1 MTNINNPV
9 KKKILIVDDDPNLLR
24 LLGIRLSAAGY
35 NVESAA
41 SAKIAL
47 GILKSFQPHMVIS
60 DLRMEGMDGMAL
72 FEKIRKQYPHMPVVI
87 MTAHGTIPDAINA
100 TKQGI
105 FSFLTKP
112 FESQELLETV
122 QKAIQLQPSIT
133 HNIPKESSWRANI
146 ISRSAIMETL
156 LQQTNQ
162 VAQSDFSL
170 LIHSASGTGKE
181 LLAKAIHQASNR
193 HNKSF
198 TAINCAAIPEQLLE
212 SELFGHVKGAFTGA
226 TKTTVGFFEQAEGGT
241 LFLDEVGELP
251 LQIQAKLLRALQE
264 KEITLIGS
272 AESRPVNARII
283 TATNRD
289 LRHAIRAGQFREDLY
304 FRIST
309 FRINVPGLRERSD
322 DILPLSNFFLVKY
335 GSGEQVPN
343 ISPDALTKLLG
354 YDWPGNVRELEN
366 VIQRAVVLSD
376 GKDITADHLFFD
388 DPVYDV
394 PATGQEVH
402 AGFTGPVYDA
412 PSETRSPLS
421 DSFYG
426 AVEGDQSRSGLQSA
440 MDANEFRVIAETL
453 RNSRTRKEAA
463 ARLGISERTLRYK
476 VSRMKDRGIDIPRR
490 KWA

>member
-100 TKQGI
+100 TKQGV

-226 TKTTVGFFEQAEGGT
+226 GKNHVGLFQATNGGT
-241 LFLDEVGELP
+241 LFLDEIGDMPMSFQV
-251 LQIQAKLLRALQE
+251 KLLRALQE
-264 KEITLIGS
+264 KEI
-272 AESRPVNARII
+272 RPVGSTQSIKIDVRII
-283 TATNRD
+283 SATHKN
-289 LRHAIRAGQFREDLY
+289 LEQAIIDKTFREDLY
-304 FRIST
+304 YRL
-309 FRINVPGLRERSD
+309 NVVELE
-322 DILPLSNFFLVKY
+322 LPLLSQRREDIPLLAQHFLSHVEVKSY
-335 GSGEQVPN
+335 RKVNSFSAEAMELL
-343 ISPDALTKLLG
+343 ISAP
-354 YDWPGNVRELEN
+354 WPGNIRQLQNVVEQSVALSTGSLINASLVRSALREKTSELPSFQEARDQFERDYLANLLKMTAGN
-366 VIQRAVVLSD
+366 VSQ
-376 GKDITADHLFFD
+376 
-388 DPVYDV
+388 
-394 PATGQEVH
+394 
-402 AGFTGPVYDA
+402 
-412 PSETRSPLS
+412 
-421 DSFYG
+421 
-426 AVEGDQSRSGLQSA
+426 
-440 MDANEFRVIAETL
+440 
-453 RNSRTRKEAA
+453 A
-463 ARLGISERTLRYK
+463 ARIAQRNRTDFYK
-476 VSRMKDRGIDIPRR
+476 LLNRHHLNAEAFREK
-490 KWA
+490 